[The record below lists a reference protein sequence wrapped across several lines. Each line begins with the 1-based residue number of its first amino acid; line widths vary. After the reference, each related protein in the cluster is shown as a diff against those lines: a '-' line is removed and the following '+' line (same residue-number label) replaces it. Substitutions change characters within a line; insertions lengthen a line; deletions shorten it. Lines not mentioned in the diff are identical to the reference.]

1 MRKINLNFVLIAVLL
16 LSSCGLKDI
25 FLPVP
30 VKLDR
35 ADELFS
41 KAEKL
46 YQVKSYEKAL
56 NAYNEYLSR
65 FPDGSLADAVL
76 IKTGAIYTA
85 LGDYAKA
92 RDSYKRLIVE
102 YPDSSFVP
110 DARVNTLVTFYNEG
124 KYEKVIRGAE
134 RILGK
139 IVSRIHILRTYVLAG
154 DTYIAM
160 GSPLDALHFY
170 TLSYEKSKGFE
181 REAVVEKL
189 KEAAIQLDKENIMSI
204 IKNMGYKPP
213 AGMLMYLYGLKKAET
228 EQYDD
233 AIIMLSDF
241 VDRFPGHNYTVKA
254 KNIIEELSAKSVYS
268 RYTIGCLLPLS
279 GYYKSF
285 GDKALKGIELA
296 LGQFCSQ
303 GDRPSIKIIIKDTC
317 SDPDVAANAVKE
329 LFEEH
334 VAAIIGPIFTA
345 EPAALEAQN
354 RKIPI
359 ITITQKDNIAD
370 VGNYVFRNFFT
381 PKMQVETIVSY
392 AIEELELKNFAILYP
407 NENYGKVFMNLFWD
421 EVMAYGGKVVGV
433 ESYGL
438 DSTDFADPI
447 KKLVGL
453 YYELPEDLEN
463 TDELIEGEDKSD
475 DFEEVEDENEI
486 DDYEEGKEDDG
497 GSEEEEY
504 NEADEPVKEE
514 EFVEADEPE
523 PIIDFDA
530 IFIPD
535 SPKRA
540 GLIIPQLSFYD
551 VDNVYLF
558 GTNLWHSDILIKMAR
573 QYVQNAI
580 MPDIFFAES
589 SSEKV
594 RNFVRTFEK
603 TFREKPGFIEAVA
616 YDTAMMLFQIVGRP
630 DVRFRSAVKN
640 ELMKLSNFHGVTGLT
655 SFDNNGWLQKDLY
668 LLKIKGNKFVELE

>member
-1 MRKINLNFVLIAVLL
+1 MRKINLNFVLIAVLFL
-16 LSSCGLKDI
+16 CSCGLKNI
-25 FLPVP
+25 FLPFP
-30 VKLDR
+30 VQLGP

-65 FPDGSLADAVL
+65 FPDGSFADAVL

-110 DARVNTLVTFYNEG
+110 EARVKTLVTFYNEG
-124 KYEKVIRGAE
+124 KYEKVIRSAE

-139 IVSRIHILRTYVLAG
+139 IVSRIHILRTYVLVG

-189 KEAAIQLDKENIMSI
+189 KDAAIQLDKENIMSI
-204 IKNMGYKPP
+204 IKSIGYKPH

-241 VDRFPGHNYTVKA
+241 VDRFPKHNYTVKA

-303 GDRPSIKIIIKDTC
+303 GDRPSIKIIIKDTG

-354 RKIPI
+354 REIPI

-370 VGNYVFRNFFT
+370 AGNYVFRNFFT

-407 NENYGKVFMNLFWD
+407 NENYGKVFMNLFIN
-421 EVMAYGGKVVGV
+421 
-433 ESYGL
+433 
-438 DSTDFADPI
+438 T
-447 KKLVGL
+447 
-453 YYELPEDLEN
+453 LP
-463 TDELIEGEDKSD
+463 
-475 DFEEVEDENEI
+475 
-486 DDYEEGKEDDG
+486 
-497 GSEEEEY
+497 
-504 NEADEPVKEE
+504 
-514 EFVEADEPE
+514 
-523 PIIDFDA
+523 
-530 IFIPD
+530 
-535 SPKRA
+535 
-540 GLIIPQLSFYD
+540 
-551 VDNVYLF
+551 
-558 GTNLWHSDILIKMAR
+558 
-573 QYVQNAI
+573 
-580 MPDIFFAES
+580 
-589 SSEKV
+589 
-594 RNFVRTFEK
+594 
-603 TFREKPGFIEAVA
+603 
-616 YDTAMMLFQIVGRP
+616 
-630 DVRFRSAVKN
+630 
-640 ELMKLSNFHGVTGLT
+640 
-655 SFDNNGWLQKDLY
+655 
-668 LLKIKGNKFVELE
+668 

>member
-1 MRKINLNFVLIAVLL
+1 MRKINLKFVIIAVLFL
-16 LSSCGLKDI
+16 CSCGLKDI

-30 VKLDR
+30 VKLGPG
-35 ADELFS
+35 DELFS

-46 YQVKSYEKAL
+46 YQAKSYEKAL
-56 NAYNEYLSR
+56 NAYNEYLFR
-65 FPDGSLADAVL
+65 FPDRPLADAAL

-85 LGDYAKA
+85 LGDYARA

-102 YPDSSFVP
+102 YSDSSFVP
-110 DARVNTLVTFYNEG
+110 DARIEELVAFYNEG
-124 KYEKVIRGAE
+124 KYERVIREADSVLE
-134 RILGK
+134 K
-139 IVSRIHILRTYVLAG
+139 IVSRIHILRMYVLVG
-154 DTYIAM
+154 DTYIAI

-170 TLSYEKSKGFE
+170 TLAFEKSKDPE
-181 REAVVEKL
+181 RETVISKL
-189 KEAAIQLDKENIMSI
+189 KETVVQLDKTDIMFI
-204 IKNMGYKPP
+204 IKHMGYNPP
-213 AGMLMYLYGLKKAET
+213 AGMLMYLYGLKKAEE

-233 AIIMLSDF
+233 AIMMLSDF
-241 VDRFPGHNYTVKA
+241 VDRFPEHNYAVQA
-254 KNIIEELSAKSVYS
+254 KNIIEELSTKSVYS

-285 GDKALKGIELA
+285 GSKALKGIELA

-303 GDRPSIKIIIKDTC
+303 GDRPSIKIIIKDTG
-317 SDPDVAANAVKE
+317 SDPDVAVNAVKE

-345 EPAALEAQN
+345 ESAALEAQS
-354 RKIPI
+354 RGIPI
-359 ITITQKDNIAD
+359 VTITQKDNIAD
-370 VGNYVFRNFFT
+370 TGDYVFRNFFT

-421 EVMAYGGKVVGV
+421 EVMAHGGKVVGV
-433 ESYGL
+433 ESYEL

-453 YYELPEDLEN
+453 YYELPEDLKN
-463 TDELIEGEDKSD
+463 TDKLIEGEDKSD
-475 DFEEVEDENEI
+475 DFEEGKNENE
-486 DDYEEGKEDDG
+486 D
-497 GSEEEEY
+497 
-504 NEADEPVKEE
+504 DEPKPV
-514 EFVEADEPE
+514 
-523 PIIDFDA
+523 IDFDA

-558 GTNLWHSDILIKMAR
+558 GTNLWRSDSLIKMAR

-594 RNFVRTFEK
+594 RDFVRTFEK
-603 TFREKPGFIEAVA
+603 TFREKPDFIEAVA
-616 YDTAMMLFQIVGRP
+616 YDTAMMLFQIVSRP

-640 ELMKLSNFHGVTGLT
+640 ELMKLSNFQGVTGLT
-655 SFDNNGWLQKDLY
+655 SFDNNGGFKKDLY

>member
-1 MRKINLNFVLIAVLL
+1 MRKINLKFVIIAVLFL
-16 LSSCGLKDI
+16 CSCGLKDI

-30 VKLDR
+30 VKLGPG
-35 ADELFS
+35 DELFL

-46 YQVKSYEKAL
+46 YQAESYEKAL

-65 FPDGSLADAVL
+65 FFYGPLAGASLM
-76 IKTGAIYTA
+76 KTGAIYTV

-92 RDSYKRLIVE
+92 RDSYQRLIVE
-102 YPDSSFVP
+102 YSDSSFVP
-110 DARVNTLVTFYNEG
+110 DARIEMLVTFYNEG
-124 KYEKVIRGAE
+124 KYEKLIKEADSVLE
-134 RILGK
+134 K
-139 IVSRIHILRTYVLAG
+139 IVSRIHILRIYILVG
-154 DTYIAM
+154 DTYIAI

-170 TLSYEKSKGFE
+170 TSAFEKSKDPE
-181 REAVVEKL
+181 REIVISKL
-189 KEAAIQLDKENIMSI
+189 KETVIQLDKTEIMSI
-204 IKNMGYKPP
+204 VKHMGYKPP
-213 AGMLMYLYGLKKAET
+213 AGMLMYLYGLKKAEK

-233 AIIMLSDF
+233 AIMMLSDF
-241 VDRFPGHNYTVKA
+241 ADRFPEHNYAGQA
-254 KNIIEELSAKSVYS
+254 KKIIEELSTKAVYS

-279 GYYKSF
+279 GYYKDF
-285 GDKALKGIELA
+285 GVKALRGIELA
-296 LGQFCSQ
+296 LGQFCAQS
-303 GDRPSIKIIIKDTC
+303 DRPSIKIIIKDTG
-317 SDPDVAANAVKE
+317 SDPDIAANAVKE

-345 EPAALEAQN
+345 ESAALEAQS
-354 RKIPI
+354 RGLPI
-359 ITITQKDNIAD
+359 VTITQKDNIAD
-370 VGNYVFRNFFT
+370 IGDYVFRNFFT

-421 EVMAYGGKVVGV
+421 EVMAHGGKVVGI
-433 ESYGL
+433 ESYEL

-453 YYELPEDLEN
+453 YYELPEDLKN

-475 DFEEVEDENEI
+475 DFEEGKNE
-486 DDYEEGKEDDG
+486 
-497 GSEEEEY
+497 
-504 NEADEPVKEE
+504 NEADEPKPV
-514 EFVEADEPE
+514 
-523 PIIDFDA
+523 IDFDA

-558 GTNLWHSDILIKMAR
+558 GTNLWRSDILIKMAY
-573 QYVQNAI
+573 QYAQNAI

-594 RNFVRTFEK
+594 RDFVRTFEK
-603 TFREKPGFIEAVA
+603 TFREKPDFIEAVA
-616 YDTAMMLFQIVGRP
+616 YDTAIMLFQIVSRP

-640 ELMKLSNFHGVTGLT
+640 ELMKLSNFQGVTGLT
-655 SFDNNGWLQKDLY
+655 SFDNNGGFKKDLY

>member
-1 MRKINLNFVLIAVLL
+1 MRKINRIFILIAVLFL
-16 LSSCGLKDI
+16 CSCGLKDI

-30 VKLDR
+30 VKLGP
-35 ADELFS
+35 ADELFL

-46 YQVKSYEKAL
+46 YQAKSYEKAL

-65 FPDGSLADAVL
+65 FPDRPLADAAL
-76 IKTGAIYTA
+76 MKTGVIYTA
-85 LGDYAKA
+85 LGDYVRA

-102 YPDSSFVP
+102 YSDSSFVP
-110 DARVNTLVTFYNEG
+110 DARVEGLVTFYNEG
-124 KYEKVIRGAE
+124 KYEGVIREADSVVE
-134 RILGK
+134 K
-139 IVSRIHILRTYVLAG
+139 MVSRIHILRTYILVG
-154 DTYIAM
+154 DTYIAI

-170 TLSYEKSKGFE
+170 ILAFEKSKDLE
-181 REAVVEKL
+181 RETVISKL
-189 KEAAIQLDKENIMSI
+189 KETVVKLDTTDIMFI
-204 IKNMGYKPP
+204 IKHMGYKPP
-213 AGMLMYLYGLKKAET
+213 AGMLMYLYGLKKAEE

-233 AIIMLSDF
+233 AAMMLSDF
-241 VDRFPGHNYTVKA
+241 VDRFPEHKYAVQA
-254 KNIIEELSAKSVYS
+254 KNMIEELSTKSAYS
-268 RYTIGCLLPLS
+268 RHTIGCLLPLS

-285 GDKALKGIELA
+285 GSKALKGIELA

-303 GDRPSIKIIIKDTC
+303 GDRPSVKIIIKDTG
-317 SDPDVAANAVKE
+317 SDPNIAANAVKE

-345 EPAALEAQN
+345 ESAALEAQSM
-354 RKIPI
+354 RIPI
-359 ITITQKDNIAD
+359 VTITQKDNIAD
-370 VGNYVFRNFFT
+370 TGDYVFRNFFT
-381 PKMQVETIVSY
+381 PKMQVQTIVSY
-392 AIEELELKNFAILYP
+392 AIEKLGLKNFAILYP

-421 EVMAYGGKVVGV
+421 EVMAYDGKVVGV
-433 ESYGL
+433 ESYEL

-453 YYELPEDLEN
+453 YYELPEDLKN
-463 TDELIEGEDKSD
+463 TDELIDGEDKSD
-475 DFEEVEDENEI
+475 DFEELKVE
-486 DDYEEGKEDDG
+486 
-497 GSEEEEY
+497 
-504 NEADEPVKEE
+504 NEADETLEE
-514 EFVEADEPE
+514 EGSVKDEELIDADEPE

-551 VDNVYLF
+551 VDNVYLL
-558 GTNLWHSDILIKMAR
+558 GTNLWRSDILIKMAY

-594 RNFVRTFEK
+594 RDFVRTFEE
-603 TFREKPGFIEAVA
+603 TFREKPDFIEAVA
-616 YDTAMMLFQIVGRP
+616 YDTAMMLFQIVSRP

-640 ELMKLSNFHGVTGLT
+640 ELMKLSNFQGVTGLT
-655 SFDNNGWLQKDLY
+655 SFYNNGEIKKDLY
-668 LLKIKGNKFVELE
+668 LLKIKGNKFVELQ

>member
-1 MRKINLNFVLIAVLL
+1 MKKINLNFILIAVLFL
-16 LSSCGLKDI
+16 CSCGVKDI
-25 FLPVP
+25 PLPVP
-30 VKLDR
+30 VRLD
-35 ADELFS
+35 
-41 KAEKL
+41 
-46 YQVKSYEKAL
+46 
-56 NAYNEYLSR
+56 
-65 FPDGSLADAVL
+65 
-76 IKTGAIYTA
+76 
-85 LGDYAKA
+85 
-92 RDSYKRLIVE
+92 
-102 YPDSSFVP
+102 
-110 DARVNTLVTFYNEG
+110 
-124 KYEKVIRGAE
+124 
-134 RILGK
+134 
-139 IVSRIHILRTYVLAG
+139 
-154 DTYIAM
+154 
-160 GSPLDALHFY
+160 
-170 TLSYEKSKGFE
+170 
-181 REAVVEKL
+181 
-189 KEAAIQLDKENIMSI
+189 
-204 IKNMGYKPP
+204 P
-213 AGMLMYLYGLKKAET
+213 A
-228 EQYDD
+228 
-233 AIIMLSDF
+233 
-241 VDRFPGHNYTVKA
+241 TVKA
-254 KNIIEELSAKSVYS
+254 KNIIEELSTKSVYS

-303 GDRPSIKIIIKDTC
+303 NNRPSIKIIIKDTG
-317 SDPDVAANAVKE
+317 SDPDVAVNAVKE

-354 RKIPI
+354 RGIPI

-370 VGNYVFRNFFT
+370 TGDYVFRNFFT

-421 EVMAYGGKVVGV
+421 EVMACGGKVVGV
-433 ESYGL
+433 ESYEL

-453 YYELPEDLEN
+453 YYELPDDLKN
-463 TDELIEGEDKSD
+463 TDKLIEGEDKSD
-475 DFEEVEDENEI
+475 DFEEVEDGADNF
-486 DDYEEGKEDDG
+486 EEEKEEDG
-497 GSEEEEY
+497 WSEEEY
-504 NEADEPVKEE
+504 DEADEPVETVEPVEKDGTITEEELVEKKSAVEEEGTVEKEE
-514 EFVEADEPE
+514 FIEDDEPK

-535 SPKRA
+535 SSKRA
-540 GLIIPQLSFYD
+540 GLIIPHLSFYD

-558 GTNLWHSDILIKMAR
+558 GTNLWHSDMLIKMAR
-573 QYVQNAI
+573 NYVQNAI

-594 RNFVRTFEK
+594 RDFVMAFEK

-616 YDTAMMLFQIVGRP
+616 YDTAMMLFQIVSRP

-640 ELMKLSNFHGVTGLT
+640 ELIKLSNFQGVTGLT
-655 SFDNNGWLQKDLY
+655 SFDKNGGLQKDLY